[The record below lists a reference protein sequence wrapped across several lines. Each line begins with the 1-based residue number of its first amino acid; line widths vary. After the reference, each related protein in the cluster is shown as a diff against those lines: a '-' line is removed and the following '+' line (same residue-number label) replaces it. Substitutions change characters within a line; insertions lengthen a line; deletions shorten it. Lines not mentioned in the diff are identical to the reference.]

1 MTNNIDYQLIG
12 KRLKNYRKKANLTQ
26 EKLAEILNY
35 SSGYI
40 SQIERGL
47 TRPNLDTL
55 AMICNVLNCDIST
68 VISQTNQ
75 TQDYMIP
82 DFQILFEQLNP
93 KERRTWHAMLTAYIM
108 QRNRDK

>member
-12 KRLKNYRKKANLTQ
+12 KRLKTYRRNANLTQ

-55 AMICNVLNCDIST
+55 ALICNVLNCDISM
-68 VISQTNQ
+68 VIAQTNQ
-75 TQDYMIP
+75 TVEYMLP
-82 DFQILFEQLNP
+82 DFQILLEQLNP
-93 KERRTWHAMLTAYIM
+93 KERRTWHAMLAAYIA
-108 QRNRDK
+108 QRNKDK

>member
-12 KRLKNYRKKANLTQ
+12 KRLKSYRRKAGLTQ
-26 EKLAEILNY
+26 EKLAEILSY
-35 SSGYI
+35 SPGYI

-55 AMICNVLNCDIST
+55 AMICSVLDCDIS
-68 VISQTNQ
+68 VLLAQTNQ

-82 DFQILFEQLNP
+82 DFQLLLEQLNP
-93 KERRTWHAMLTAYIM
+93 KERRSWHAMLNAYIV
-108 QRNRDK
+108 QRNKDR